1 MKRRVSIGAGFLGAA
16 VVFSAAAPAWAAA
29 DELTIQGVGVERTV
43 TCDDREVVIH
53 GTNNR
58 VTLNGRCRQVTIDG
72 TAHVVRVETLG
83 SADVHGVNNRLEWEH
98 ALRGGQ
104 PDIEIVG
111 LGNRAVHVSG
121 AAPARPAQGGA
132 SVAVEGDG
140 SVAVEG
146 DGSRVVIG
154 PGGISVEGK
163 SKGRR
168 DAKVTVTGGGSA
180 EPAAPRA
187 ITIEEGD
194 LQRSYDCGGG
204 SATVEGGEN
213 RLTLRR
219 CPELTVNGADNRI
232 VMVGPVRLI
241 RLEGNDNTVEWSE
254 GEGGQ
259 APKVENPGS
268 GNRVVRK

>member
-1 MKRRVSIGAGFLGAA
+1 MIMRSEKGTRAWPWALLALSAA
-16 VVFSAAAPAWAAA
+16 VAARAAA
-29 DELTIQGVGVERTV
+29 DDLTIQGVNVERTI

-58 VTLNGRCRQVTIDG
+58 VTLNGRCRQVTVDG

-83 SADVHGVNNRLEWEH
+83 SADVSGVNNRLEWEH
-98 ALRGGQ
+98 ALRGDQ

-111 LGNRAVHVSG
+111 LGNRVVQVSG
-121 AAPARPAQGGA
+121 AAAARPAER
-132 SVAVEGDG
+132 SG
-140 SVAVEG
+140 SVTVEG
-146 DGSRVVIG
+146 DGSRVVVG

-168 DAKVTVTGGGSA
+168 DAKVTVTGGGGA
-180 EPAAPRA
+180 EPAVPRA

-194 LQRSYDCGGG
+194 LQRTYDCAGG

-219 CPELTVNGADNRI
+219 CPELTVSGADNRI

-241 RLEGNDNTVEWSE
+241 RLLGNDNTVEWSE
-254 GEGGQ
+254 GEGGKP
-259 APKVENPGS
+259 PKVENPGY
-268 GNRVVRK
+268 GNKVVRK

>member
-1 MKRRVSIGAGFLGAA
+1 
-16 VVFSAAAPAWAAA
+16 
-29 DELTIQGVGVERTV
+29 
-43 TCDDREVVIH
+43 VVIH

-58 VTLNGRCRQVTIDG
+58 ITLNGRCRHVTIDG

-83 SADVHGVNNRLEWEH
+83 SANVAGLNNRLEWEH
-98 ALRGGQ
+98 ALRGGK
-104 PDIEIVG
+104 PDIEVVG
-111 LGNRAVHVSG
+111 LGNRAVQVSG
-121 AAPARPAQGGA
+121 AAPARPAEGGA
-132 SVAVEGDG
+132 

-154 PGGISVEGK
+154 PGGISIEGR

-168 DAKVTVTGGGSA
+168 DGKVTVTGGGSA

-194 LQRSYDCGGG
+194 LQRSYDCAGG

-219 CPELTVNGADNRI
+219 CPELTVSGADNRI

-259 APKVENPGS
+259 PPKVENPGY